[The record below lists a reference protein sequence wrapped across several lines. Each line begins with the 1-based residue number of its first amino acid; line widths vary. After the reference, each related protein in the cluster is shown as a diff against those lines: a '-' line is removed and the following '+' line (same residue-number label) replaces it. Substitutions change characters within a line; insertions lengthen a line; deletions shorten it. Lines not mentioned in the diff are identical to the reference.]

1 MVEVTRALASFINE
15 LRDVLLFAS
24 RRLGLGLSDKELH
37 FWVFGLVGIVLFL
50 LTDLLF
56 RRMSR
61 WTVSAI
67 SFVYTATVLLIVVL
81 GIEFQQKITG
91 RGIMD
96 FSDSASRMW
105 GFLAF
110 FAAYAVI
117 RLLVWLGARLRKSIK
132 SGADQA

>member
-1 MVEVTRALASFINE
+1 MVEVTRALASLSDE
-15 LRDVLLFAS
+15 LRDILVLVS
-24 RRLGLGLSDKELH
+24 GRLGLGLSDRELN
-37 FWVFGLVGIVLFL
+37 FWVFGLVGIALFL

-56 RRMSR
+56 RRISR

-67 SFVYTATVLLIVVL
+67 SFVFTATVVILFGLVV
-81 GIEFQQKITG
+81 EVQQRITG

-96 FSDSASRMW
+96 FSDFAAGMW

-117 RLLVWLGARLRKSIK
+117 RLLVWLGVRLRKSLR
-132 SGADQA
+132 SGADQV